1 MKHIGGVF
9 RFLLL
14 NRIARNALFWT
25 LLGLASAINTSFFI
39 KDDTLWHYFFLFVVA
54 FVAYGPILY
63 FNNLVLLPKFFISK
77 KYGLYFSLL
86 FLSLLISAHYTRYVE
101 TQVIQLMPGLANE
114 LYNKELPVITFFI
127 MNSLAVM
134 AFSMAKF
141 AIDWYLDSQR
151 LDSLQKQNIESEL
164 KGLKAQ
170 IQPHFLFNSL
180 NTIYGLVRKTDKEA
194 ADVVLKLSDILRY
207 VLYESTVE
215 RVPLERE
222 LEYLQNY
229 IDFIKLRTRRDS
241 DITFEIHGSGKGYSV
256 APLLLIP
263 FIENCF
269 KHGMDMHIA
278 EPWVKIGIKI
288 EDNTLIFTCANSNY
302 NRRNEK
308 APADSGI
315 GLSNAK
321 RRLELLYPKKH
332 VLALKDDLLKLQFE
346 VNLKI
351 QLV

>member
-1 MKHIGGVF
+1 MKHIGSVL

-14 NRIARNALFWT
+14 NRIARNILFWT

-39 KDDTLWHYFFLFVVA
+39 KDDTLWHYFFFFVVA

-63 FNNLVLLPKFFISK
+63 LNNLLLLPKLLLNK
-77 KYGLYFSLL
+77 KYGLYFGVL
-86 FLSLLISAHYTRYVE
+86 FASIIVSSHYTRYVE
-101 TQVIQLMPGLANE
+101 GLVMRLIPGLASE
-114 LYNKELPVITFFI
+114 LYDKELPVVTFFI
-127 MNSLAVM
+127 MNTLAVM

-151 LDSLQKQNIESEL
+151 LDRLQKQNVESEL

-180 NTIYGLVRKTDKEA
+180 NTIYGLVRKKDQETAE
-194 ADVVLKLSDILRY
+194 VVLKLSDILRY
-207 VLYESTVE
+207 VLYESTEE

-222 LEYLQNY
+222 LAYLKNY

-241 DITFEIHGSGKGYSV
+241 DITFEVNGDGSGYSI

-269 KHGMDMHIA
+269 KHGMDMHIT
-278 EPWVKIGIKI
+278 EPWVKIKI
-288 EDNTLIFTCANSNY
+288 EINQDTLDFTCANSNY
-302 NRRNEK
+302 NRRKEK
-308 APADSGI
+308 IPTDSGI
-315 GLSNAK
+315 GLCNAK

-332 VLALKDDLLKLQFE
+332 VLTIKDDLLKLQFV